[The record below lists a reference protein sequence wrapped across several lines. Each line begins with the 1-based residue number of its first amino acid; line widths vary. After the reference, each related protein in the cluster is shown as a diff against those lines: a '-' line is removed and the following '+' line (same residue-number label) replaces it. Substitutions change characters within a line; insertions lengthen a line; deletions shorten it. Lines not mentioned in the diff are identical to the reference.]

1 VYHSLTLLVSLLIF
15 SLGNRRN
22 SGKETLSATL
32 DL

>member
-1 VYHSLTLLVSLLIF
+1 MLLVSLLIV

-32 DL
+32 DW